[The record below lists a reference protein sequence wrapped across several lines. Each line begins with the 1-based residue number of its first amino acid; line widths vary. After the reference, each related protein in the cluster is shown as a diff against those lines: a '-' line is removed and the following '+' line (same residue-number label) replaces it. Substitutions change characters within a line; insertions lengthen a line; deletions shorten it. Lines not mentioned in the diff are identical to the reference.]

1 MDLSGVYPKAR
12 ESLYEAFPG
21 LPETL
26 SGPARNE
33 ASRDRVMITLLALNF
48 LLMAFFAVMTSVAGE
63 TRTTIVAPAWH
74 AEAPE
79 ERRGPSAAAS
89 QTPNTSLSPDL
100 SAAALAKAEV
110 ASQARMLDEERRRA
124 VDQLR
129 ASVALVFAPVI
140 AAEDTWRTRAAWNV
154 GNDRIDI
161 EVPFALFASP
171 DHVAEGDAIL
181 AGIAGVVD
189 TGIRGYRAE
198 LALRASHPE
207 TDIALLAQR
216 LTTHGLAPEALSVG
230 ILKPVGGQTS
240 GEALLRFSFILLE
253 DNDDVIVRLA
263 GVSRPVRRSPEGVGG

>member
-1 MDLSGVYPKAR
+1 LSGVYPKAR
-12 ESLYEAFPG
+12 DTLYQAYPG
-21 LPETL
+21 LPETQ
-26 SGPARNE
+26 SDAARSE
-33 ASRDRVMITLLALNF
+33 GSRDRVMITLLALNF
-48 LLMAFFAVMTSVAGE
+48 LLMAFFAVMTSIAGE
-63 TRTTIVAPAWH
+63 TRTTIVAPAS
-74 AEAPE
+74 AGEA
-79 ERRGPSAAAS
+79 
-89 QTPNTSLSPDL
+89 QTPNTSVSQE
-100 SAAALAKAEV
+100 A
-110 ASQARMLDEERRRA
+110 ASQARLLDEERRRA

-129 ASVALVFAPVI
+129 ASVAQVFAPVI
-140 AAEDTWRTRAAWNV
+140 AAEDTWRTRATWNV
-154 GNDRIDI
+154 GNDRVDI

-207 TDIALLAQR
+207 TDVALLAQR

-240 GEALLRFSFILLE
+240 GEALLRFSFLLLE

-263 GVSRPVRRSPEGVGG
+263 GRT

>member
-1 MDLSGVYPKAR
+1 
-12 ESLYEAFPG
+12 
-21 LPETL
+21 
-26 SGPARNE
+26 
-33 ASRDRVMITLLALNF
+33 MITLLALNF
-48 LLMAFFAVMTSVAGE
+48 LLMAFFAVMTSIAGE
-63 TRTTIVAPAWH
+63 TRTTIVAPA
-74 AEAPE
+74 
-79 ERRGPSAAAS
+79 GPGAS
-89 QTPNTSLSPDL
+89 QTSSTSLSPEL
-100 SAAALAKAEV
+100 
-110 ASQARMLDEERRRA
+110 ASQARLRDEERRRA

-129 ASVALVFAPVI
+129 ASVAQVFAPVI

-161 EVPFALFASP
+161 DVPFALFANP

-230 ILKPVGGQTS
+230 ILRPVGGQAN

-253 DNDDVIVRLA
+253 ENDDVIVRLA
-263 GVSRPVRRSPEGVGG
+263 RVSR